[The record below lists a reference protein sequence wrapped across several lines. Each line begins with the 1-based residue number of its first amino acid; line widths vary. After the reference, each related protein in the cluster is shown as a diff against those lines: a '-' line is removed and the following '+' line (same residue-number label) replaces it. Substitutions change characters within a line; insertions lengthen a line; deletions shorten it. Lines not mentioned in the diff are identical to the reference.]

1 MLSFINLAPPYIMI
15 ECHRFISDSWRGL
28 YVLRLHHKVLKY
40 LEDGEATDYG
50 DRLASPLPI

>member
-1 MLSFINLAPPYIMI
+1 MLSFINLAPPYIKI
-15 ECHRFISDSWRGL
+15 DFISDSWRGL

-50 DRLASPLPI
+50 NRLASPLPITR